1 MAPAVIEA
9 RKGMNMGLLWWWWL
23 GRGSDWE
30 KKKRP
35 GIAPRALIS
44 WGLNSC
50 WRKVTDS
57 TTTAC
62 PKSSRGLN
70 FATES
75 MTSPLNSD
83 AHQGL
88 IARQAVTLNVTVVG
102 NQYLGVAKRS
112 LGYV

>member
-1 MAPAVIEA
+1 MTQTDIAPSWISAVAMAPAVIEA
-9 RKGMNMGLLWWWWL
+9 RKGMNMG
-23 GRGSDWE
+23 SF
-30 KKKRP
+30 
-35 GIAPRALIS
+35 
-44 WGLNSC
+44 WGGGTEVSGEM
-50 WRKVTDS
+50 K
-57 TTTAC
+57 
-62 PKSSRGLN
+62 

>member
-9 RKGMNMGLLWWWWL
+9 RKGMNMGLLSGLWWV
-23 GRGSDWE
+23 GRGSEWE

-44 WGLNSC
+44 W
-50 WRKVTDS
+50 
-57 TTTAC
+57 
-62 PKSSRGLN
+62 GLN

>member
-1 MAPAVIEA
+1 VTQTDIAPSWISAVAMAPAVIEA

-44 WGLNSC
+44 W
-50 WRKVTDS
+50 
-57 TTTAC
+57 
-62 PKSSRGLN
+62 GLN